1 MFNLSSVEQFN
12 SPDFKIRS
20 GLHLRSSTEL
30 QLNIDNTCR
39 LRAVKHA
46 WPIDPKVLVLGG
58 DWSEYWYNGYSYARN
73 AIDLFA
79 AQSRIWVKNLTYR
92 CATPMKQW

>member
-1 MFNLSSVEQFN
+1 MHGRL
-12 SPDFKIRS
+12 IRKCS
-20 GLHLRSSTEL
+20 
-30 QLNIDNTCR
+30 C
-39 LRAVKHA
+39 
-46 WPIDPKVLVLGG
+46 
-58 DWSEYWYNGYSYARN
+58 SEVIGPSIGTTVYSYARN